1 MGERVIAV
9 VGPTAAGKSGLAV
22 ELALALGG
30 EVINADSMQV
40 YRGMDIGT
48 AKLTPAER
56 RGVPHHLLDFWDVRQ
71 PANVADYQRLARA
84 AIADVTAPGKVP
96 ILAGGSG
103 LYVRA
108 SLNDLS
114 FPGTASAVR
123 DRFESDLRR
132 VGAV

>member
-40 YRGMDIGT
+40 YRGMDIGR

-56 RGVPHHLLDFWDVRQ
+56 RGVPHHLLDVWDVRQ
-71 PANVADYQRLARA
+71 PANVADYQRLARQ
-84 AIADVTAPGKVP
+84 AIAAVTPRGPGP
-96 ILAGGSG
+96 DPARG
-103 LYVRA
+103 
-108 SLNDLS
+108 
-114 FPGTASAVR
+114 
-123 DRFESDLRR
+123 
-132 VGAV
+132 

>member
-1 MGERVIAV
+1 MGARVIAV

-56 RGVPHHLLDFWDVRQ
+56 RGVPHHLLDIWDVRQ

-84 AIADVTAPGKVP
+84 ATADISARGRGP
-96 ILAGGSG
+96 ILGGGSG
-103 LYVRA
+103 RYVR
-108 SLNDLS
+108 
-114 FPGTASAVR
+114 G
-123 DRFESDLRR
+123 
-132 VGAV
+132 

>member
-48 AKLTPAER
+48 AKLTTAER
-56 RGVPHHLLDFWDVRQ
+56 RGVVHHLLDVWDVTVD
-71 PANVADYQRLARA
+71 ANVAEYQTLARA
-84 AIADVTAPGKVP
+84 AVTDVRARGLVP
-96 ILAGGSG
+96 VLVGGSG
-103 LYVRA
+103 L
-108 SLNDLS
+108 
-114 FPGTASAVR
+114 
-123 DRFESDLRR
+123 
-132 VGAV
+132 